1 MWTFAKLQGALQVI
15 PKLLWLILLVKL
27 WLTLF
32 APVCTKLVEFYS
44 LLPWKLSRKKWLLW
58 QMMTHE
64 KNHYCAQVA
73 PSGYSDKKYIH
84 QNGLR
89 GRLVP
94 YWDYQKTMVTNS
106 KPQGIP
112 QKSGWQ
118 VPVEQLSQGS
128 FGSHF
133 KANFIKR

>member
-1 MWTFAKLQGALQVI
+1 MLRSCMKIFRKNCFTNNSPTLRFRTMVIMGANKTCPFCRKRQMINNKQFIVLFVVI
-15 PKLLWLILLVKL
+15 NGKKNRKL
-27 WLTLF
+27 WHLDY
-32 APVCTKLVEFYS
+32 P
-44 LLPWKLSRKKWLLW
+44 KW
-58 QMMTHE
+58 QRIPH
-64 KNHYCAQVA
+64 KNYLH
-73 PSGYSDKKYIH
+73 
-84 QNGLR
+84 